1 MISDLFDHLSSL
13 RGYTHFIRYLLP
25 IERIYSFVKRMVMY
39 SYDLLEPGC
48 YYLIQ
53 EKQNSPV
60 NLIKVS
66 VASDYCMY
74 VSRFEDTEAME
85 WRRKTDPIH
94 DIIELLDD
102 KAVQAWEAE
111 YNKDAYNYEED
122 EE

>member
-1 MISDLFDHLSSL
+1 
-13 RGYTHFIRYLLP
+13 
-25 IERIYSFVKRMVMY
+25 MY

-74 VSRFEDTEAME
+74 VSRFEETEVME

-122 EE
+122 ED

>member
-1 MISDLFDHLSSL
+1 
-13 RGYTHFIRYLLP
+13 
-25 IERIYSFVKRMVMY
+25 MY

-53 EKQNSPV
+53 EKQTSPV

-66 VASDYCMY
+66 VASDHCMY
-74 VSRFEDTEAME
+74 VSRFEETEVME
-85 WRRKTDPIH
+85 WRRKADSIY

-102 KAVQAWEAE
+102 KSVQAWEAE
-111 YNKDAYNYEED
+111 YNKDTYNYEED